1 MLLDCIAF
9 DNDIDIN
16 VMRLWKLVEAI
27 KLEFFSY
34 IVRYDEVECYLN
46 DEECDHEGYVMWNK
60 YGAFKIVNRAVFSSA
75 NFRLSKNRQPVK
87 CNPIEYSII
96 MNRKEYDLVF
106 QALKNYRLYMTKEQE
121 VLSEKILD
129 DLFYPE
135 FDKLSSENDVF
146 DEIVADAEEAL
157 ANEPEINGV
166 KSLNF
171 R

>member
-1 MLLDCIAF
+1 
-9 DNDIDIN
+9 
-16 VMRLWKLVEAI
+16 
-27 KLEFFSY
+27 
-34 IVRYDEVECYLN
+34 
-46 DEECDHEGYVMWNK
+46 
-60 YGAFKIVNRAVFSSA
+60 
-75 NFRLSKNRQPVK
+75 
-87 CNPIEYSII
+87 

-106 QALKNYRLYMTKEQE
+106 KALKSYRVYMTDAEE

-135 FDKLSSENDVF
+135 FDKLTSENDVF

-171 R
+171 RS

>member
-1 MLLDCIAF
+1 
-9 DNDIDIN
+9 
-16 VMRLWKLVEAI
+16 
-27 KLEFFSY
+27 
-34 IVRYDEVECYLN
+34 
-46 DEECDHEGYVMWNK
+46 
-60 YGAFKIVNRAVFSSA
+60 
-75 NFRLSKNRQPVK
+75 
-87 CNPIEYSII
+87 

-129 DLFYPE
+129 KLFYTE
-135 FDKLSSENDVF
+135 GDLLFDELSNDDSDDVF

-166 KSLNF
+166 RSLNF